1 MKRTLFFLTALVAP
15 LHAAPLDPAQIPAAA
30 RWLVHADIEAMRAS
44 ETGKTIFTRIEADHG
59 ARLKAAKRMF
69 SINPIADLNGITLF
83 GDGKPEHAVAL
94 IQGNFDRAHLEEL
107 VAAADDYS
115 KDSYS
120 GLTVHSWE
128 DKGSDQHAAFAN
140 DHLLVFS
147 RQESLLHQA
156 LDTLKA
162 GSPADTDPFFAAEG
176 GRPLIAGSANLAGI
190 DLPGDEARLLRMA
203 KSLHLAANENA
214 GRFTIRIGAGTGDPA
229 NADRLRRMLDG
240 VIAFAQAGDPKLDGL
255 DLQSNVAVT
264 GDKSGLDASV
274 SLPVNEWITLMQKAA
289 DEEAKKKEKKK

>member
-1 MKRTLFFLTALVAP
+1 MKRSIFYLAALAAP

-30 RWLVHADIEAMRAS
+30 KWLVHADIEAMRAS
-44 ETGKTIFTRIEADHG
+44 ETGKAIFTRIETDHG
-59 ARLKAAKRMF
+59 AQLKAAKRMF

-94 IQGNFDRAHLEEL
+94 IHGNFDRTHLEEL

-115 KDSYS
+115 KGTYS
-120 GLTVHSWE
+120 DLTVHNWE
-128 DKGSDQHAAFAN
+128 DKGSQQHAAFAN

-162 GSPADTDPFFAAEG
+162 GSSADPDPFFAAEG
-176 GRPLIAGSANLAGI
+176 GKPLLAGSANLSGI

-214 GRFTIRIGAGTGDPA
+214 GRFTIRVGANTEDA
-229 NADRLRRMLDG
+229 TQADRLRRMLDG
-240 VIAFAQAGDPKLDGL
+240 VVAFAQAGDAKLDGL

-264 GDKSGLDASV
+264 GDKTGLDASV
-274 SLPVNEWITLMQKAA
+274 SLPVNEWITVMEKAA
-289 DEEAKKKEKKK
+289 DQEAKKQDKKK

>member
-1 MKRTLFFLTALVAP
+1 MKPNLFYLAALILP
-15 LHAAPLDPAQIPAAA
+15 LQAAPLDPAQIPASAK
-30 RWLVHADIEAMRAS
+30 WLVHADIEAMRGS

-59 ARLKAAKRMF
+59 AQLKAAKRMF

-107 VAAADDYS
+107 VAAAEDYS
-115 KDSYS
+115 KGSYS

-128 DKGSDQHAAFAN
+128 DKGSEQHAAFAN

-156 LDTLKA
+156 LDTLRS
-162 GSPADTDPFFAAEG
+162 GSSADTDPFFAAEG
-176 GRPLIAGSANLAGI
+176 GKPLIAGKANLAGI

-203 KSLHLAANENA
+203 KSLHLAANEDA
-214 GRFTIRIGAGTGDPA
+214 GRFTIRVAADTADA
-229 NADRLRRMLDG
+229 TNADRLRRMLDG
-240 VIAFAQAGDPKLDGL
+240 VIAFAQAGEPKLDGL
-255 DLQSNVAVT
+255 DLQSSVAVT
-264 GDKSGLDASV
+264 GDKSGLNASV

-289 DEEAKKKEKKK
+289 DEEARKKEEKK

>member
-1 MKRTLFFLTALVAP
+1 MNRSLFHLIALAAP

-30 RWLVHADIEAMRAS
+30 KWLVHADIEAMRAS
-44 ETGKTIFTRIEADHG
+44 ETGKTVFTRIEADHG
-59 ARLKAAKRMF
+59 AQLKAAKRMF

-94 IQGNFDRAHLEEL
+94 IHGNFDRAHLEEL
-107 VAAADDYS
+107 VAAAGDYS
-115 KDSYS
+115 KDTYS
-120 GLTVHSWE
+120 GLTVHTWA

-162 GSPADTDPFFAAEG
+162 GSPAGPDPFFAAEG
-176 GRPLIAGSANLAGI
+176 GRPLIAGSANLADI
-190 DLPGDEARLLRMA
+190 DLPGDEARLLRIA
-203 KSLHLAANENA
+203 KSLHVAANENA
-214 GRFTIRIGAGTGDPA
+214 GRFAIRIGAGTGDA
-229 NADRLRRMLDG
+229 THADRLRRMLDG

-255 DLQSNVAVT
+255 DLQSSVAVT
-264 GDKSGLDASV
+264 GDKTGLDASV
-274 SLPVNEWITLMQKAA
+274 SLPVNEWVTLIQKAA
-289 DEEAKKKEKKK
+289 DEEAKKKDKKK